1 MMRTMKLVFT
11 AILLITVSGLFSQT
25 VQEGKRLLFM
35 HRYQSA
41 KSTLEKVVAAAPTNA
56 EAIYW
61 LAQSQFEL
69 KDLNGAKEVLRKG
82 MEGSNGSNPLLL
94 VAMGQAELAEKK
106 TNDARQRFETAIS
119 LTKGKDVSIFTAI
132 GRANLEEGGDPAY
145 GIEKLK
151 QGTTVKGFKDAMTHI
166 YMGDLYRKLMNG
178 GGAVSSYEN
187 ALMIDP
193 KLALAKH
200 KIGKIYLTQG
210 FEQKDIFLG
219 KFNDAVA
226 DDPTFAPALY
236 DMYVYY
242 YSRDVN
248 KATEMFNKYKEHAEP
263 GPALDYEEAS
273 LQFAAGDFKNAILK
287 ADNLLKSQGEKA
299 DARLYRLKGYSF
311 DKLGDSVQALA
322 QMELFFQ
329 KAAADQ
335 INPDNYVV
343 AAYNAAKLK
352 TDLTKVDYYFTKA
365 IDTDTTITNKV
376 DYTRKAA
383 DFFKKSGN
391 TVKSAEWLTKVLTIN
406 PKLSKVDLYNAG
418 FENFK
423 ATQYKR
429 ADSIFTIYKTNYP
442 AEVYGHYWSF
452 RSLSV
457 IDSTMEQG
465 LAIADCEKFISI
477 AEAEKAKN
485 KSTLIT
491 AYGYLAS
498 YNANIKKDLAGAAT
512 FLDKIIE
519 IDPNNQDAIKNRDI
533 IQKALAAPKK

>member
-1 MMRTMKLVFT
+1 MMRTMKLGFT

-25 VQEGKRLLFM
+25 VQDGKRLLFM

-41 KSTLEKVVAAAPTNA
+41 KMTLEKVVAAAPTNA

-61 LAQSQFEL
+61 LAQAQFEL

-94 VAMGQAELAEKK
+94 VAMGQVELAEKK

-119 LTKGKDVSIFTAI
+119 LTKGKDASIFTAI

-145 GIEKLK
+145 GIDKLK

-166 YMGDLYRKLMNG
+166 YMGDLYRKLMKG
-178 GGAVSSYEN
+178 GDAVSSYEN
-187 ALMIDP
+187 ALMIEP
-193 KLALAKH
+193 KSALAKH

-210 FEQKDIFLG
+210 FEQKDIFLS
-219 KFNDAVA
+219 KFNGAVE

-236 DMYVYY
+236 DMYVFY

-287 ADNLLKSQGEKA
+287 ADNLLKSQGDKA

-322 QMELFFQ
+322 QMELFFS
-329 KAAADQ
+329 KATPEQ
-335 INPDNYVV
+335 INPDNYVI

-365 IDTDTTITNKV
+365 IDADTVVANKI
-376 DYTRKAA
+376 DLAKKAA
-383 DFFKKSGN
+383 DFFKRDGQLKMSANWFVKVMTLKSKPSN
-391 TVKSAEWLTKVLTIN
+391 
-406 PKLSKVDLYNAG
+406 VDYYNAG
-418 FENFK
+418 MAFYNLKEFVVS
-423 ATQYKR
+423 
-429 ADSIFTIYKTNYP
+429 DSLFSIYKVNYP
-442 AEVYGHYWSF
+442 KENVGYLWSF
-452 RSLSV
+452 RSKRY
-457 IDSTMEQG
+457 IDTSMVMG
-465 LAIADCEKFISI
+465 LAVPAAIE
-477 AEAEKAKN
+477 
-485 KSTLIT
+485 LIT
-491 AYGYLAS
+491 ILDSDKVKFKSQIIEASGYLAN
-498 YNANIKKDLAGAAT
+498 YYANIKSDYAASIQW
-512 FLDKIIE
+512 FDKILE
-519 IDPNNQDAIKNRDI
+519 VDPTNADAIKYKDI
-533 IQKALAAPKK
+533 LTKRLAAPKK

>member
-1 MMRTMKLVFT
+1 MKLGFT
-11 AILLITVSGLFSQT
+11 AMLLITVSGLFSQT
-25 VQEGKRLLFM
+25 VQDGKRLLFM

-41 KSTLEKVVAAAPTNA
+41 KGTLEKVVAAAPTNA

-61 LAQSQFEL
+61 LAQAQFEL

-82 MEGSNGSNPLLL
+82 MEGANGSNPLLL

-151 QGTTVKGFKDAMTHI
+151 QGTTVKGFKDAMTHV

-193 KLALAKH
+193 KLALAKY

-287 ADNLLKSQGEKA
+287 ADNLLKTQGDKA
-299 DARLYRLKGYSF
+299 DARLFRLKGYSF

-322 QMELFFQ
+322 QMEIFFS
-329 KAAADQ
+329 KATPEQ
-335 INPDNYVV
+335 INPDNYVI

-352 TDLTKVDYYFTKA
+352 ADLAKVDYYFSKA
-365 IDTDTTITNKV
+365 IEADTTVTNKV

-391 TVKSAEWLTKVLTIN
+391 TAKSAEWLTKVLTIN

-423 ATQYKR
+423 ATQYRR
-429 ADSIFTIYKTNYP
+429 ADSIFTVYKTNYP
-442 AEVYGHYWSF
+442 TEVYGYYWSF

-498 YNANIKKDLAGAAT
+498 YSANIKKDLAGAAA

>member
-1 MMRTMKLVFT
+1 
-11 AILLITVSGLFSQT
+11 
-25 VQEGKRLLFM
+25 
-35 HRYQSA
+35 
-41 KSTLEKVVAAAPTNA
+41 
-56 EAIYW
+56 
-61 LAQSQFEL
+61 
-69 KDLNGAKEVLRKG
+69 
-82 MEGSNGSNPLLL
+82 
-94 VAMGQAELAEKK
+94 
-106 TNDARQRFETAIS
+106 
-119 LTKGKDVSIFTAI
+119 
-132 GRANLEEGGDPAY
+132 
-145 GIEKLK
+145 
-151 QGTTVKGFKDAMTHI
+151 
-166 YMGDLYRKLMNG
+166 
-178 GGAVSSYEN
+178 
-187 ALMIDP
+187 
-193 KLALAKH
+193 
-200 KIGKIYLTQG
+200 
-210 FEQKDIFLG
+210 
-219 KFNDAVA
+219 
-226 DDPTFAPALY
+226 
-236 DMYVYY
+236 MYVYY

-287 ADNLLKSQGEKA
+287 ADNLLKSQGDKA

-322 QMELFFQ
+322 QMELFFS
-329 KAAADQ
+329 KATPEQ
-335 INPDNYVV
+335 VNPDNYVI

-352 TDLTKVDYYFTKA
+352 ADLAKVDYYFSKA
-365 IDTDTTITNKV
+365 IDADTTVTNKV

-391 TVKSAEWLTKVLTIN
+391 TAKSAEWLTKVLTIN

-423 ATQYKR
+423 ATQYRK
-429 ADSIFTIYKTNYP
+429 ADSIFTVYKTNYP
-442 AEVYGHYWSF
+442 TEVYGHYWSF

-498 YNANIKKDLAGAAT
+498 YNANIKKDLAGAAA

-519 IDPNNQDAIKNRDI
+519 IDPNNQDAVKNRDI

>member
-1 MMRTMKLVFT
+1 MMRTMKLGFT
-11 AILLITVSGLFSQT
+11 AMLLITVSGLFAQT

-41 KSTLEKVVAAAPTNA
+41 KTTLEKVVAGAPTSA

-61 LAQSQFEL
+61 LAQAHFEL

-82 MEGSNGSNPLLL
+82 MEGANGSNALLL

-151 QGTTVKGFKDAMTHI
+151 QGTTVKGFKDAMTYV

-263 GPALDYEEAS
+263 GPALDYEETG
-273 LQFAAGDFKNAILK
+273 LQYAVGDFKNAIAK
-287 ADNLLKSQGEKA
+287 ADNLLSSQGARA

-322 QMELFFQ
+322 QMELFFA
-329 KAAADQ
+329 KATPEQ
-335 INPDNYVV
+335 INPDNYVI

-352 TDLTKVDYYFTKA
+352 ADPAKVDYYFSKA
-365 IDTDTTITNKV
+365 IDADTTITNKI

-391 TVKSAEWLTKVLTIN
+391 TAKSAEWLTKVLTIN
-406 PKLSKVDLYNAG
+406 PKVSKVDLYNAG

-423 ATQYKR
+423 AAQYRK
-429 ADSIFTIYKTNYP
+429 ADSIFTVYKTNYP

-465 LAIADCEKFISI
+465 LAIPDCEKFISI

-498 YNANIKKDLAGAAT
+498 YNANIKKDLAGAAA